1 MSPEQVKTDGG
12 EPSQPISLPSLRMP
26 VADDNRA
33 VGAQQEDAGQST
45 AATGPQEDG
54 EQTVMSEV
62 QIQFE
67 RRAEDKTG

>member
-1 MSPEQVKTDGG
+1 
-12 EPSQPISLPSLRMP
+12 MP